1 MVKYKIALNQSLKK
15 LKYCNESSI
24 AYDKLS
30 IAYDKSSISYDT
42 LSFAYMTPRCEMR
55 VFFYVRRGWEER
67 EFKRKAIRNTSQNG
81 VRKGIGLARWIKFT
95 KYSHACTEQ
104 NEIVR
109 TRPKRTGEGNVY
121 PDNFRFNMTWYSGKT
136 VKQNYSIGQKLY
148 RSPLKHFFVR
158 PWFQTKPNSIS
169 S

>member
-30 IAYDKSSISYDT
+30 IAYDKLSISYET
-42 LSFAYMTPRCEMR
+42 LSIAYMTSRCEMR
-55 VFFYVRRGWEER
+55 VFLCAPSWDWEER

-136 VKQNYSIGQKLY
+136 VTKLSN
-148 RSPLKHFFVR
+148 RAK
-158 PWFQTKPNSIS
+158 II
-169 S
+169 